1 MGERGTALVTGVGR
15 TRGIGAAVAR
25 SLAADGWDLGLA
37 YWEPYDR
44 RVHGEESDVHTLV
57 DDLRTESRDVVA
69 LPGDLSDPEVPAR
82 LVGSLHAQGRT
93 VRALVM
99 AHCESVDSDLLTTTV
114 ESFDRHYAV
123 NVRATWL
130 LVKAFAEQLDGR
142 GGSIV
147 GFTSDH
153 TAFNLPYGA
162 TKGALDRVVLA
173 ATHELAERGVRANV
187 VDPGPIDTGWMDD
200 ATRAACAAATPGGRL
215 GGPETAADLVRF
227 LLAPEGRWINGQVL
241 HSNGGF
247 TTPAW

>member
-1 MGERGTALVTGVGR
+1 MSERRTALVTGVGR

-25 SLAADGWDLGLA
+25 GLVADGWDLGLA
-37 YWEPYDR
+37 YWDPYDQ
-44 RVHGEESDVHTLV
+44 RVHGEGSDVHTLV
-57 DDLRTESRDVVA
+57 DELRTEPRDVLA
-69 LPGDLSDPEVPAR
+69 LPGDLSDPEVPVR
-82 LVGSLHAQGRT
+82 LVRSLSERSGT
-93 VRALVM
+93 VSALVM

-130 LVKAFAEQLDGR
+130 LVKAFAEQLDDR
-142 GGSIV
+142 GGSVV

-200 ATRAACAAATPGGRL
+200 ATRTACAAATPGGRL

-227 LLAPEGRWINGQVL
+227 LLSPEGRWINGQVL

-247 TTPAW
+247 TTPAV